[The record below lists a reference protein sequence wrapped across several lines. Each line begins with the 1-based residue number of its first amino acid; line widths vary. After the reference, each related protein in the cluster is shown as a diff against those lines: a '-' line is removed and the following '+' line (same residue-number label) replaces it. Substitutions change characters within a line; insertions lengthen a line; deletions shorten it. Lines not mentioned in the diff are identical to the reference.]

1 MNLRLLMLKLFNVSN
16 KVFNA
21 ANQQERL
28 LTPDYIV
35 GLVDGEGYFSVTAR
49 LYNYRN
55 YSSYEVKM
63 IFGIDIKESDGDILK
78 QVQKYFGCGYLNRK
92 VDKRENFSPQIMYQV
107 RKHQDV
113 LEKIIPFFQKHPLRI
128 ASKQKRFKYFVK
140 IGEIVARREYRKP
153 KGFKKVQELVAKMR
167 Q

>member
-35 GLVDGEGYFSVTAR
+35 GLVDGEGYFSVTAVHR
-49 LYNYRN
+49 DYGS

-63 IFGIDIKESDGDILK
+63 VFGIDLKESDGEILK
-78 QVQKYFGCGYLNRK
+78 QVQKFFGCGHLYYKR
-92 VDKRENFSPQIMYQV
+92 DKRKNFSDQFVYQV
-107 RKHQDV
+107 RDHSSIFN
-113 LEKIIPFFQKHPLRI
+113 KIIPFFQKYPLRI
-128 ASKQKRFKYFVK
+128 QSRKRRFRYFVK
-140 IGEIVARREYRKP
+140 IGEIVAKNGYSTL

>member
-1 MNLRLLMLKLFNVSN
+1 MLKLFNVSN

-35 GLVDGEGYFSVTAR
+35 GLVDGEGYFSVSPVFG
-49 LYNYRN
+49 NYES

-63 IFGIDIKESDGDILK
+63 VFGIDIKESDGKILK
-78 QVQKYFGCGYLNRK
+78 RVKQYFGCGQIYRK
-92 VDKRENFSPQIMYQV
+92 KDKRKNFSDMTEYQV
-107 RKHQDV
+107 KDHFSI
-113 LEKIIPFFQKHPLRI
+113 LNKIIPFFRKYPPQIP
-128 ASKQKRFKYFVK
+128 SKQRKFKYFTK
-140 IGEIVARREYRKP
+140 IGKIVAERKYSTP